1 MKKLIVG
8 LLMTAMICSLAACGG
23 KNQSSAGTDTSA
35 VGETA
40 ENADSSASSEDVVAY
55 QAGTWDGVTYT
66 NTSLGMCLTLP
77 DGWQIGTQEQID
89 AVESAGQ
96 QVTGNIDNMGDTS
109 SYEFYIYNPNTGSTI
124 AMMTEDLT
132 MFGEVTAQEYAN
144 TLAGQLMSYSDQ
156 GITYNFN
163 GITDSVIGTSPFVS
177 FAGMAEYQGSYIYQY
192 YAVTEN
198 GGRMITIIATGP
210 AEAGQAE
217 CEAVLSS
224 IQPLPQN

>member
-1 MKKLIVG
+1 
-8 LLMTAMICSLAACGG
+8 MTAMICSLAACGG

-96 QVTGNIDNMGDTS
+96 QVTGNTDNMGDTS
-109 SYEFYIYNPNTGSTI
+109 SY
-124 AMMTEDLT
+124 
-132 MFGEVTAQEYAN
+132 
-144 TLAGQLMSYSDQ
+144 
-156 GITYNFN
+156 
-163 GITDSVIGTSPFVS
+163 
-177 FAGMAEYQGSYIYQY
+177 
-192 YAVTEN
+192 
-198 GGRMITIIATGP
+198 
-210 AEAGQAE
+210 
-217 CEAVLSS
+217 
-224 IQPLPQN
+224 

>member
-77 DGWQIGTQEQID
+77 DGWQM
-89 AVESAGQ
+89 
-96 QVTGNIDNMGDTS
+96 TGNTDNMGDTS

>member
-89 AVESAGQ
+89 AVVDSHVQGLVDDSLRGIVLCYLKENKAVEEMYAQ
-96 QVTGNIDNMGDTS
+96 QDG
-109 SYEFYIYNPNTGSTI
+109 
-124 AMMTEDLT
+124 
-132 MFGEVTAQEYAN
+132 GEQK
-144 TLAGQLMSYSDQ
+144 
-156 GITYNFN
+156 
-163 GITDSVIGTSPFVS
+163 
-177 FAGMAEYQGSYIYQY
+177 
-192 YAVTEN
+192 
-198 GGRMITIIATGP
+198 
-210 AEAGQAE
+210 
-217 CEAVLSS
+217 LSL
-224 IQPLPQN
+224 IHI

>member
-1 MKKLIVG
+1 MKERQTKKNEKIDRGVINDSDDLFSGGLWWKESEQCRNGYICSRRNSRECRQQCIVG
-8 LLMTAMICSLAACGG
+8 GCCCLSGRNL
-23 KNQSSAGTDTSA
+23 
-35 VGETA
+35 
-40 ENADSSASSEDVVAY
+40 
-55 QAGTWDGVTYT
+55 DGVTYT

-96 QVTGNIDNMGDTS
+96 QVTGNTDNMGDTS

-132 MFGEVTAQEYAN
+132 FGEVTAQEYAN

-177 FAGMAEYQGSYIYQY
+177 FAGMAEYQGQRQY
-192 YAVTEN
+192 LPVLCSDGKWRTDDYNHCHRTGRSRA
-198 GGRMITIIATGP
+198 GRM
-210 AEAGQAE
+210 
-217 CEAVLSS
+217 
-224 IQPLPQN
+224 